1 MGYGFVHRWDRA
13 ERGESKWIQRPEL
26 QGGWMVVVFVEMEG
40 SWGEGEGDRGSC
52 SGLITFEASV

>member
-26 QGGWMVVVFVEMEG
+26 QVVVFVEMEG

-52 SGLITFEASV
+52 SGLIKFEASV